1 MAAGNRD
8 NKPDQA
14 AFVVR
19 GTVSYIDG
27 SPAAGLLV
35 QAFDRDL
42 RNEQVLGKAQTDGK
56 GFYEIRY
63 TTDQFAR
70 AEKANADLLVRV
82 YNAAG
87 QVLYDPGLDGVQF
100 NAPPEALINILLN
113 FGQTGLPSEYE
124 RLLRDVQPLLL
135 DVKLPDL
142 REDEEARDITFLT
155 RETGWATDILNY
167 LVVAFRLQVRSQIDP
182 DFFYALLRQG
192 MPLQNDLRAAVEA
205 GFAITVNSDLQ
216 GVFYS
221 LVLIDEAI
229 LRKAVEKSI
238 RESIVPPDL
247 AKRLAGAIKQLKSF
261 QDQAQAYF
269 REEQS
274 RKLFNLVQTN
284 LASGK
289 VEEFVHV
296 FQQDAFSD
304 LTGFFDRLGSVGIL
318 STPQDV
324 KRVKA
329 QSAVADV
336 LGFDQHILGKVMA
349 IKKIHQP
356 EDIGKLAELNP
367 SEWRKLLKE
376 SSAEIQPPGTKLDD
390 RLIRT
395 HASKLARNLE
405 KRFPSEAFNAQIL
418 RDKKNDLPYAG
429 PLRQTLKKEPDFN
442 LLKTNIDT
450 HFSGDQLAQLSK
462 ENPQAAKEQ
471 LKAAQR
477 IFKVA
482 PTYRQANA

>member
-1 MAAGNRD
+1 
-8 NKPDQA
+8 
-14 AFVVR
+14 
-19 GTVSYIDG
+19 
-27 SPAAGLLV
+27 LV

-395 HASKLARNLE
+395 HASK
-405 KRFPSEAFNAQIL
+405 
-418 RDKKNDLPYAG
+418 
-429 PLRQTLKKEPDFN
+429 
-442 LLKTNIDT
+442 
-450 HFSGDQLAQLSK
+450 
-462 ENPQAAKEQ
+462 
-471 LKAAQR
+471 
-477 IFKVA
+477 
-482 PTYRQANA
+482 